1 MKGREAMTDLLG
13 GIIIILF
20 GFLILF
26 AVYLFIDMGT
36 ELIIGIIKAIKERKL
51 GK

>member
-13 GIIIILF
+13 GIIVIMF

-26 AVYLFIDMGT
+26 ADYLFIDMGT
-36 ELIIGIIKAIKERKL
+36 ELIRGIIKAIKERKS
-51 GK
+51 KK